1 MTVRAVFFDVG
12 ETLVDE
18 TRSWAAWA
26 DWLGV
31 PQLTLFAILGG
42 VIERGEHHLRAFEI
56 VRPGFDYPRAEAA
69 RAAVANLAGFARED
83 LYPDAIPCLEALRAG
98 GYFVGVAGNQ
108 TARFARTIEELGL
121 PVDAIASSAAWGVA
135 KPSPAFFARV
145 AATAGL
151 PLGQIA
157 YVGDRLD
164 HDVLPARAAGMLA
177 VFLRRGPW
185 GYLHAARSD
194 AAQAHIRLE
203 SLLELPDALE
213 HHRADDPTTRKD
225 AP

>member
-1 MTVRAVFFDVG
+1 MTILAVFFDTG

-18 TRSWAAWA
+18 TRLWGSWA

-31 PQLTLFAILGG
+31 PRLTFFAVLGG
-42 VIERGEHHLRAFEI
+42 VIERGEHHQRAFEL
-56 VRPGFDYPRAEAA
+56 VRPGFDYAREEAA
-69 RAAVANLAGFARED
+69 RGAVANPAGFARED
-83 LYPDAIPCLEALRAG
+83 LYPDAIPCLETLRAR

-108 TARFARTIEELGL
+108 TARFTRTIEELGL

-145 AATAGL
+145 AATAGV
-151 PLGQIA
+151 PPGQIA

-164 HDVLPARAAGMLA
+164 NDVLPARAAGMLA

-185 GYLHAARSD
+185 GHLHAARPD
-194 AAQAHIRLE
+194 AAQAHMRLE

-213 HHRADDPTTRKD
+213 RHRSDDPTIRKD
-225 AP
+225 VP